1 MMASTTGSKESL
13 QDRVIQELEWD
24 PKVNSAEIAVDAK
37 AGTVTL
43 RGTVGSPR
51 EKHEA
56 ERAARRVFGVQSVNS
71 ELRVRLLDRF
81 AREDAELRG
90 GVLQALMLD
99 RLVPAT
105 IDASV
110 DAGAVTLRGTAN
122 WQYERAEAEYVAA
135 NVPGVVTVEDR
146 VRLTSPTPFAAEV
159 KHHIEKAFE
168 RNAKLHSA
176 GLSVEAPNAGRIT
189 VEGAVGSWA
198 EHDAAIAAA
207 WASPGVTAV
216 EDRISVVY

>member
-1 MMASTTGSKESL
+1 MTSITGSEESL
-13 QDRVIQELEWD
+13 HARVIQELEWD
-24 PKVNSAEIAVDAK
+24 PKLNSAEIAVAVSD
-37 AGTVTL
+37 GTVVL

-56 ERAARRVFGVQSVNS
+56 ERAARRVFGVESVNS

-99 RLVPAT
+99 RLVPDT

-110 DAGAVTLRGTAN
+110 NAGAVTLKGTAN
-122 WQYERAEAEYVAA
+122 WQYERAEAEYIAA

-159 KHHIEKAFE
+159 KHDIEKAFE
-168 RNAKLHSA
+168 RNATLHA
-176 GLSVEAPNAGRIT
+176 TGLSVEASSAGKIT
-189 VEGAVGSWA
+189 VEGAVSSWA

-207 WASPGVTAV
+207 WASPGVTEV